1 MSQAPNSA
9 EEGDD
14 TAAIR
19 GGCNAKWVVE
29 SLPHRPVLKKSSRDQ
44 HQRVLVR
51 RDCGFRISL
60 RHGTVE
66 EAYTSLKGAIEAAT
80 TAINDIIP
88 ENSRNAEGIYAALD
102 LTITSHKQWQLAKR
116 GWDIFKFL
124 KDLKPQRI
132 RLDRESEASHD
143 LNR

>member
-1 MSQAPNSA
+1 MVHGLAPSNAVGFHAIGSQGRDGTVSQAPNSA

-51 RDCGFRISL
+51 RDCGFRFK
-60 RHGTVE
+60 E
-66 EAYTSLKGAIEAAT
+66 
-80 TAINDIIP
+80 
-88 ENSRNAEGIYAALD
+88 ALD
-102 LTITSHKQWQLAKR
+102 
-116 GWDIFKFL
+116 DVL
-124 KDLKPQRI
+124 KCV
-132 RLDRESEASHD
+132 
-143 LNR
+143 

>member
-1 MSQAPNSA
+1 MVHGLAPSNAVGFHAIGSQGRDGTVSQAPNSA

-51 RDCGFRISL
+51 RDCGFRFIARTAL
-60 RHGTVE
+60 MELIQDQRTAGQTH
-66 EAYTSLKGAIEAAT
+66 AA
-80 TAINDIIP
+80 
-88 ENSRNAEGIYAALD
+88 
-102 LTITSHKQWQLAKR
+102 
-116 GWDIFKFL
+116 
-124 KDLKPQRI
+124 
-132 RLDRESEASHD
+132 
-143 LNR
+143 